1 MRPFLRKI
9 RPYCI
14 GIVVGLILAGG
25 IAAAQMEFD
34 LSRILPF
41 EANRLWLMKQTRSL
55 LETYHVDGDEARE
68 EDKLFYGAVKGM
80 VSAWGDPYSRF
91 ADPEEIKE
99 EEIEMQGEYGGL
111 GIYIGQRDGRTLVI
125 SPIEGT
131 PADRAGLK
139 PQDEIVKVNDEVVVG
154 WQINDVVKLLR
165 GDPGTK
171 VTIWVRREGEN
182 QLLDFELVREIIQI
196 KSVRY
201 EKIDDLGYV
210 RIAQFTQRT
219 TQEMEEALSELLP
232 VQGMVLDLRNDPG
245 GLLNAA
251 VEV

>member
-80 VSAWGDPYSRF
+80 VSACSWASTTSLCATTTKLWGEHRS
-91 ADPEEIKE
+91 
-99 EEIEMQGEYGGL
+99 
-111 GIYIGQRDGRTLVI
+111 
-125 SPIEGT
+125 
-131 PADRAGLK
+131 
-139 PQDEIVKVNDEVVVG
+139 
-154 WQINDVVKLLR
+154 
-165 GDPGTK
+165 
-171 VTIWVRREGEN
+171 
-182 QLLDFELVREIIQI
+182 
-196 KSVRY
+196 
-201 EKIDDLGYV
+201 
-210 RIAQFTQRT
+210 
-219 TQEMEEALSELLP
+219 
-232 VQGMVLDLRNDPG
+232 
-245 GLLNAA
+245 
-251 VEV
+251 